1 MRLLVMRHAK
11 SDSAAGA
18 ASDHDRPLNER
29 GRRAADAMG
38 TWLSAV
44 GEAPD
49 LVLTSSAVRARTT
62 AERAAAA
69 GGWRAPVEVEEA
81 FYGTT
86 PDAVVARLARA
97 GDAHEAVLVV
107 GHEPVWSELV
117 AALCGGGRV
126 RMPTASVAIME
137 PIVPRWRDL
146 RLGCAELRALVTP
159 KLITP

>member
-11 SDSAAGA
+11 SDWATGA
-18 ASDHDRPLNER
+18 MSDHGRPLNER

-38 TWLSAV
+38 AWLSAV

-49 LVLTSSAVRARTT
+49 LVLTSSALRARTT

-69 GGWRAPVEVEEA
+69 GGWKAPIVVEDA
-81 FYGTT
+81 FYNAT
-86 PDAVVARLARA
+86 PETVVARVARA
-97 GDAHEAVLVV
+97 ADAHEVVLVV
-107 GHEPVWSELV
+107 GHEPIWSELV

-126 RMPTASVAIME
+126 RMPTAAVAIIE

-159 KLITP
+159 KLLAP